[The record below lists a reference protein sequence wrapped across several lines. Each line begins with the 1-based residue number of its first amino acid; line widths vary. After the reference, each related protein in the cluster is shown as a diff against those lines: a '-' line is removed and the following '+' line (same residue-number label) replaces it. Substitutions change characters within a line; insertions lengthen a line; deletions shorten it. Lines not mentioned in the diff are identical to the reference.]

1 MLNIDLYN
9 REDLKP
15 SDIDFLKAFKNQD
28 ETCFFRM
35 IHDTKGISKNES
47 SKLELTEDEFLYMRS
62 TFSRYQKRGYGIF
75 FVVQSGGQKKDS
87 INRIN
92 AHFIDI
98 DFEKSNSEEQ
108 MERLKADALTELQKF
123 PLEPSII
130 VETKNGFHIYWLLD
144 PKIYDIETYTYIQRQ
159 LIGHFKYADESTI
172 DLPRVMRIPGYF
184 HLKEPDNPFLIKC
197 IWFKPNI
204 RHSQESFIQSIGMDI
219 VEMKKCLT
227 GANKESKIENENIEN
242 RVKVDV
248 NAKVEPD
255 RCGLNLKSEVNVNYE
270 PKIFYNYPDLID
282 YIKKQNFIPILQNL
296 MDDFP
301 NIHED
306 EMFNCVFH
314 NDNNPSAK
322 IWRTEKGY
330 YKYKCFGDCILNPR
344 GEDIIDL
351 VRRIKGYDF
360 QQSLNYLIDVF
371 NIKFVETKWMDQQ
384 MKKYQQ
390 NLTFLFSKKLNDEYR
405 EKYPNFFK
413 IMSRGKGLETWE
425 KIINIGMIHI
435 HPSFI
440 YNHESI
446 IFFSNRY
453 LTSLLRANSVGTIN
467 KYINLLATLGL
478 IEKIKEEDVP
488 QSLLSRAYYEFEKDK
503 NNRDIICFYVIYNVF
518 DVIEEADERAEKMLK
533 TGFSIRSMGK
543 KYLISVF
550 GQEFADT
557 IYDYQIE
564 SVYTD
569 KKAKIIYDILIKKLK
584 KKRYFCYKDIEK
596 KKILLC
602 RKKNNQRIYIEN
614 WDKER
619 LYKIVATKIVND
631 YRDLEIKKQR
641 LNKELKKHLN
651 VKAKGY
657 FDVYYI
663 SNNKKIL

>member
-1 MLNIDLYN
+1 MVNIDLYH
-9 REDLKP
+9 REDLKI
-15 SDIDFLKAFKNQD
+15 SDMDFLKAFKNQD

-35 IHDTKGISKNES
+35 IHDTKSISKNES

-62 TFSRYQKRGYGIF
+62 TFNRYQKRGYGIF
-75 FVVQSGGQKKDS
+75 FVVQSGGQRKDS
-87 INRIN
+87 INKIN
-92 AHFIDI
+92 AHFVDI
-98 DFEKSNSEEQ
+98 DLHKSSSEDEIEK
-108 MERLKADALTELQKF
+108 LKIDTLIELQKF
-123 PLEPSII
+123 PLDPSII
-130 VETKNGFHIYWLLD
+130 VETKNGFHIYWLLN
-144 PKIYDIETYTYIQRQ
+144 PKINDIETYTYIQKH
-159 LIGHFKYADESTI
+159 LIGHFRYADKATI
-172 DLPRVMRIPGYF
+172 DLSRVMRIPGYL
-184 HLKEPDNPFLIKC
+184 HLKDPNNPFLIKC
-197 IWFKPNI
+197 IWFKSNI
-204 RHSQESFIQSIGMDI
+204 RHSQEQFIQAIGLDI
-219 VEMKKCLT
+219 VKIKDALKKADKGLKIK
-227 GANKESKIENENIEN
+227 NKDKVN
-242 RVKVDV
+242 VKD
-248 NAKVEPD
+248 ELDID
-255 RCGLNLKSEVNVNYE
+255 RLNLKDEVNVNYK
-270 PKIFYNYPDLID
+270 PKVFYNYPDLID
-282 YIKKQNFIPILQNL
+282 YIKRQDLLLVLKGLTSILPEIQEGE
-296 MDDFP
+296 
-301 NIHED
+301 I
-306 EMFNCVFH
+306 FNCIFH
-314 NDNNPSAK
+314 DDNNPSAK
-322 IWRTEKGY
+322 IWKTEKGY
-330 YKYKCFGDCILNPR
+330 YKYKCFGDCSLNPR

-351 VRRIKGYDF
+351 VGRIKGYNF
-360 QQSLNYLIDVF
+360 QQSLDYLINIF
-371 NIKFVETKWMDQQ
+371 NIRFVETKWMDQQ

-390 NLTFLFSKKLNDEYR
+390 NLTFLFSKRLNDEYR

-413 IMSRGKGLETWE
+413 IMNRGKTLEIWE

-440 YNHESI
+440 YNHESV

-453 LTSLLRANSVGTIN
+453 LTSLLRANSVGSIN
-467 KYINLLATLGL
+467 KYINLLATLGI
-478 IEKIKEEDVP
+478 IEKVKDKDVP
-488 QSLLSRAYYEFEKDK
+488 ESLLNRAYEEFKKDK
-503 NNRDIICFYVIYNVF
+503 NNKDIICFYVIYNIF
-518 DVIEEADERAEKMLK
+518 DVIDEANIRAGTMLK

-569 KKAKIIYDILIKKLK
+569 KKAKIIYDILIKELK

-619 LYKIVATKIVND
+619 LYKIVAAKVVND